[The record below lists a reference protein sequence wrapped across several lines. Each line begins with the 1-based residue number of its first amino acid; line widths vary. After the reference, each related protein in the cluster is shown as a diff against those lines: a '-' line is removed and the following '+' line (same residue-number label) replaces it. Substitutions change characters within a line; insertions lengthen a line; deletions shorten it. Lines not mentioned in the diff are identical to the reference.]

1 MPIIRK
7 LMKVG
12 VDSKAVVLPKS
23 WIDEIEQRTGQKV
36 TLLTLEV
43 NGSIKIEPLIKTET
57 IPV

>member
-23 WIDEIEQRTGQKV
+23 WIDEIAATHRPKSYA
-36 TLLTLEV
+36 V
-43 NGSIKIEPLIKTET
+43 NPGS
-57 IPV
+57 